1 MRGHSSGTRRWAGLE
16 RNWER
21 NITSTGKAS
30 KVQAKQGKEGQES
43 GRKRKRK
50 REGAGPGRWSG
61 AWRAGAGP
69 GGRGRGLEGGG
80 GASHHPADERLHHE
94 GVLKVADG
102 IAVLGLSFVD
112 PWERT
117 EKV

>member
-1 MRGHSSGTRRWAGLE
+1 MRGHSSGTRRRAGLE
-16 RNWER
+16 RNGER

-30 KVQAKQGKEGQES
+30 KVQAKQDKESQRVA
-43 GRKRKRK
+43 GR
-50 REGAGPGRWSG
+50 ENGRGWG
-61 AWRAGAGP
+61 RGLEDGAGP

-102 IAVLGLSFVD
+102 VAVLGLSFVD

>member
-1 MRGHSSGTRRWAGLE
+1 MAGRENGRGRGRGLE
-16 RNWER
+16 D
-21 NITSTGKAS
+21 
-30 KVQAKQGKEGQES
+30 
-43 GRKRKRK
+43 
-50 REGAGPGRWSG
+50 
-61 AWRAGAGP
+61 GAGP

-102 IAVLGLSFVD
+102 VAVLGLSFVD

>member
-50 REGAGPGRWSG
+50 REGAGLHTTPQMSVSTTKVFSK
-61 AWRAGAGP
+61 WRMA
-69 GGRGRGLEGGG
+69 LQFL
-80 GASHHPADERLHHE
+80 ASRL
-94 GVLKVADG
+94 LIRLRVA
-102 IAVLGLSFVD
+102 
-112 PWERT
+112 RRRRR
-117 EKV
+117 